1 MGSRD
6 KRVGWY
12 TATLDNVSDVQRDLL
27 EHYSKIPAERVI
39 PHILEIRDR
48 AWEIHPYPC
57 VGELRF
63 IDLSLCRMPSYS
75 VVLERLKAGGSL
87 LDIGCCFA
95 QDIRKLVHDGAP
107 ADHLWGAELLP
118 DFIKLGYE
126 LFRDRETLS
135 AHFLTADIFDVD
147 GPLKQLTNSLDAIH
161 IGLFLHL
168 FDWNGQ
174 KKACE
179 TIVGLLKNEPG
190 VLVLGQQV
198 GSLMPGQ
205 VPKGSG
211 SNMYKH
217 DATTFEKMW
226 KEVGEATGTE
236 WEVRASLDTG
246 LGIEKHKRKW
256 DDPSTRR
263 LTFEVKRLK

>member
-1 MGSRD
+1 
-6 KRVGWY
+6 
-12 TATLDNVSDVQRDLL
+12 
-27 EHYSKIPAERVI
+27 
-39 PHILEIRDR
+39 
-48 AWEIHPYPC
+48 
-57 VGELRF
+57 
-63 IDLSLCRMPSYS
+63 MPSYS
-75 VVLERLKAGGSL
+75 LVLERLKAGGSL

-126 LFRDRETLS
+126 LFRDRETLG
-135 AHFLTADIFDVD
+135 AHFLTADIFDVE

-205 VPKGSG
+205 VPKGSR
-211 SNMYKH
+211 SEEH
-217 DATTFEKMW
+217 TSELQSPA
-226 KEVGEATGTE
+226 
-236 WEVRASLDTG
+236 
-246 LGIEKHKRKW
+246 
-256 DDPSTRR
+256 
-263 LTFEVKRLK
+263 